1 VARGL
6 RGLGV
11 LPAKIVVSPYRRS
24 RETGEVAAE
33 VLGLGEEA
41 FVTTDTLL
49 PQAEPHAL
57 IERLPYFGDE
67 DLLLVGHAP
76 HIDLFLASLLGIERN
91 ILTAMKKAGAALL
104 ELDGPEALPARLVW
118 LMEPRALRRL

>member
-1 VARGL
+1 M
-6 RGLGV
+6 GV
-11 LPAKIVVSPYRRS
+11 TPAKVVVSPFRRS
-24 RETGEVAAE
+24 LETGQVAAE
-33 VLGLGEEA
+33 VLGLGDEA
-41 FVTTDTLL
+41 LVTTDTLL

-76 HIDLFLASLLGIERN
+76 HIDLFLAALLGVEGDV
-91 ILTAMKKAGAALL
+91 LTAMKKAGAALL